1 MDIPLGENKE
11 EILPKKEEIVSD
23 IIKVNIIKEEKSK
36 KKFENINSP
45 QLIQQILKLSTNS
58 IQNDYHHQNNI
69 IKSLYSFNDSI
80 LPIIEDD
87 YTDNNNI
94 INFNP
99 QIQFLL
105 KKNKL
110 SSMNFAQ
117 VNKKNDYL
125 LDKIEQ
131 YNDLKEK
138 VSNYKLN
145 LNKEKESNDDI
156 DNIQNQKKELS
167 LKLFLI
173 NHPLINLFKE
183 EIDIKEIKKEIE
195 NEYLK
200 KMKDNSDYKPG
211 PLNPHLINIQEQEN
225 SHSEE
230 SIEESEQLN
239 ESDNSG
245 HSGPI
250 FGMDEI
256 ELIENNSADQDEN
269 NNENIDN
276 QNNIELQNIHE
287 EQNNN
292 DNNENN
298 ENDQNN
304 NINEAHAE
312 QNNQI
317 EINPPLNI
325 DPPSPPS
332 PPSPPLNAN
341 HPLHINP
348 PLNIDPLLFIPPPI
362 IQIINS
368 ENPLPNPQFSPPV
381 PIIAPVPDVNNLLN
395 LNNDEI
401 NHVNEPME
409 IEELPIEN
417 NNNEENKEKE
427 ENLNNEN
434 NNENEE
440 DKKENEE

>member
-11 EILPKKEEIVSD
+11 EILPKKEEIESD
-23 IIKVNIIKEEKSK
+23 IINVNIIKEEKSK

-125 LDKIEQ
+125 LNKIEQ

-195 NEYLK
+195 KEYLK

-269 NNENIDN
+269 SNESIDN

-304 NINEAHAE
+304 NINEAHSE

-325 DPPSPPS
+325 VLPS
-332 PPSPPLNAN
+332 PPSPPLPPLNVDP
-341 HPLHINP
+341 PLHINP
-348 PLNIDPLLFIPPPI
+348 PLNIEPPLFIPPPI

>member
-1 MDIPLGENKE
+1 MDIALDENKE
-11 EILPKKEEIVSD
+11 EILPKKEEIESD
-23 IIKVNIIKEEKSK
+23 IIKVNIMKEEKPK
-36 KKFENINSP
+36 KKFENINST

-125 LDKIEQ
+125 LNKIEQ

-145 LNKEKESNDDI
+145 LNKEKESNVDI
-156 DNIQNQKKELS
+156 DNMQNQKKELS

-183 EIDIKEIKKEIE
+183 EID
-195 NEYLK
+195 
-200 KMKDNSDYKPG
+200 
-211 PLNPHLINIQEQEN
+211 HLINIQEQEN

-230 SIEESEQLN
+230 SFEESEQLN

-256 ELIENNSADQDEN
+256 EFIENNSADQ
-269 NNENIDN
+269 
-276 QNNIELQNIHE
+276 
-287 EQNNN
+287 
-292 DNNENN
+292 
-298 ENDQNN
+298 
-304 NINEAHAE
+304 
-312 QNNQI
+312 
-317 EINPPLNI
+317 
-325 DPPSPPS
+325 
-332 PPSPPLNAN
+332 
-341 HPLHINP
+341 
-348 PLNIDPLLFIPPPI
+348 
-362 IQIINS
+362 
-368 ENPLPNPQFSPPV
+368 
-381 PIIAPVPDVNNLLN
+381 
-395 LNNDEI
+395 
-401 NHVNEPME
+401 
-409 IEELPIEN
+409 
-417 NNNEENKEKE
+417 
-427 ENLNNEN
+427 NEN
-434 NNENEE
+434 NNEIIMKTLIIKIILNY
-440 DKKENEE
+440 KIYMKNKIIMIIMKIMKMTKITILMKFMLNKIIK

>member
-1 MDIPLGENKE
+1 MDIPLVENKE
-11 EILPKKEEIVSD
+11 EILPKKEEIESD
-23 IIKVNIIKEEKSK
+23 IIKVNIMKEEKPK
-36 KKFENINSP
+36 KKFENINST

-230 SIEESEQLN
+230 SFEESEQLN

-325 DPPSPPS
+325 VLPS
-332 PPSPPLNAN
+332 PPSPPLPPLNVDP
-341 HPLHINP
+341 PLHINP
-348 PLNIDPLLFIPPPI
+348 PLNIEPPLFIPPPI

>member
-1 MDIPLGENKE
+1 MDIALDENKE

-36 KKFENINSP
+36 KKFENINST
-45 QLIQQILKLSTNS
+45 QLIQQILKLNTNS

-145 LNKEKESNDDI
+145 LNKEKESNVDI
-156 DNIQNQKKELS
+156 DNMQNQKKELS

-195 NEYLK
+195 KEYLK

-325 DPPSPPS
+325 VLPS
-332 PPSPPLNAN
+332 PPSPPLP
-341 HPLHINP
+341 PLNVDP
-348 PLNIDPLLFIPPPI
+348 PLNIEPPLFIPPPI

>member
-11 EILPKKEEIVSD
+11 EILPKKEEIESD
-23 IIKVNIIKEEKSK
+23 IINVNIIKEEKSK

-298 ENDQNN
+298 ENEQNN

-325 DPPSPPS
+325 VLPS
-332 PPSPPLNAN
+332 PPSPPLPPLNVDP
-341 HPLHINP
+341 PLHINP
-348 PLNIDPLLFIPPPI
+348 PLNIEPPLFIPPPI

>member
-1 MDIPLGENKE
+1 MDIPLVENKE
-11 EILPKKEEIVSD
+11 EILPKKEEIESD

-99 QIQFLL
+99 QIQFLS

-145 LNKEKESNDDI
+145 LNKEKESNVDI
-156 DNIQNQKKELS
+156 DNMQNQKKELS

-195 NEYLK
+195 KEYLK

-325 DPPSPPS
+325 DPP
-332 PPSPPLNAN
+332 
-341 HPLHINP
+341 
-348 PLNIDPLLFIPPPI
+348 LFIPPPI